1 MAGGRDRKVAAC
13 GAVASLS
20 LSRGGCYQG
29 WRRRQHRR
37 ARGHRQAE
45 RRAWPPRSALQGEG
59 RGLDKEGTAIQPAEG
74 AAGLRTSPTLAVGKE
89 QEGTRQPHEAGSAPV
104 CRLSADT
111 RLGPPASPGTCS
123 APPCAQPDSSPPTPQ
138 RGTSHKPTTSLP
150 CRTTG
155 LLFLS
160 TTDTVNSLPNI
171 CALLSQKPVPFTP
184 FCLFLEY

>member
-1 MAGGRDRKVAAC
+1 MASSLCPPGRRQGLGQGRDGHPA
-13 GAVASLS
+13 
-20 LSRGGCYQG
+20 RGGG
-29 WRRRQHRR
+29 
-37 ARGHRQAE
+37 
-45 RRAWPPRSALQGEG
+45 S
-59 RGLDKEGTAIQPAEG
+59 G
-74 AAGLRTSPTLAVGKE
+74 ASDEPQLAVGKE

-111 RLGPPASPGTCS
+111 RLGPPTSPGTCS
-123 APPCAQPDSSPPTPQ
+123 APPCAQPDSSRPMPQ
-138 RGTSHKPTTSLP
+138 RDTSHKPTTSLP

-171 CALLSQKPVPFTP
+171 CALLSQKPVHFAP